1 MRTTIEINGFPE
13 LVLEKAVSTGIA
25 RSKTDA
31 IKISV
36 LIMNDKYNLVN
47 YIKEINDQKLIK
59 AFKKREKE
67 MKAKGQSHRT
77 NEEVLKKYGH
87 LLKKK

>member
-31 IKISV
+31 LKISV

-47 YIKEINDQKLIK
+47 DIKEINDQKLIN

-67 MKAKGQSHRT
+67 MKVKGQRHIT
-77 NEEVLKKYGH
+77 NEEVMKKYGH